1 MVSSL
6 QKAIDHASIV
16 SFDVFDTLI
25 KRNCANPTDI
35 FTITEKRFNR
45 QHEDKITGFK
55 NARIKAERYART
67 LEDTGE
73 IDFDAIYDNL
83 NFPHKDELKKLE
95 LLCEESYCVPNKRL
109 KAIYDYCV
117 INKKTVICISDTYLP
132 AKIIRKL
139 LESAGYHNIKKIY
152 VSNDNHGQETDA

>member
-1 MVSSL
+1 MDSSL

-83 NFPHKDELKKLE
+83 NFPHKDELKQLE